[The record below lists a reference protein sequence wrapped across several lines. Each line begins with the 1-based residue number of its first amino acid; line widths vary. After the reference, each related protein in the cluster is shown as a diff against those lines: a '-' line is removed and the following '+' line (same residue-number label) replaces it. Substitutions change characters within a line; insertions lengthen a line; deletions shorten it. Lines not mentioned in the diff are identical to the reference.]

1 MKLKDKSK
9 KNIRIKGFDV
19 EAKVSRVLIYI
30 FLTVLSLIV
39 VYPFIYAFLS
49 SFKSTREILV
59 SSNIWP
65 EKFDVSNYI
74 KAWEM
79 ANFARYTFNSA
90 WFSAVKV
97 ITSVFL
103 SAIHGYVFA
112 RGEFRGKN
120 IIFGVFTSLMFV
132 CLGTSSLD
140 PTLQILKVLRLN
152 TTLWGLVVQGL
163 FGLNITNVFL
173 VRSFINSIPKELDEA
188 ATIDGCDFIQVFIK
202 VIMPLLKPILATVGI
217 MAFSAAWND
226 YLMPMVVT
234 LSTPDARPL
243 SVGLV
248 ALKNSSEAS
257 TAWDLILAGAMI
269 SAIPMVIVFLIFNK
283 YFIKGLTSGAVKG

>member
-120 IIFGVFTSLMFV
+120 II
-132 CLGTSSLD
+132 
-140 PTLQILKVLRLN
+140 QILKVLRLN
-152 TTLWGLVVQGL
+152 TTLWGLVVTGL
-163 FGLNITNVFL
+163 FGLNITHVFL

-188 ATIDGCDFIQVFIK
+188 ATIDGCDFIQVFMK

>member
-1 MKLKDKSK
+1 MEFKSK
-9 KNIRIKGFDV
+9 INKNTRIKVFDI

-30 FLTVLSLIV
+30 FLTALSLMV

-59 SSNIWP
+59 GSKLWP
-65 EKFDVSNYI
+65 EKFDFSNYI
-74 KAWEM
+74 RAWEL
-79 ANFARYTFNSA
+79 ANFARYTFNSV

-97 ITSVFL
+97 ITSIVL
-103 SAIHGYVFA
+103 SALHGYVFA

-120 IIFGVFTSLMFV
+120 LIFGVFTSLMFV
-132 CLGTSSLD
+132 CLGTSSLY
-140 PTLQILKVLRLN
+140 PTLQILKVLKLN
-152 TTLWGLVVQGL
+152 TSLWGLVVMGL

-188 ATIDGCDFIQVFIK
+188 ATIDGCDFLQVFTK
-202 VIMPLLKPILATVGI
+202 VIMPLLKPIMATIGI
-217 MAFSAAWND
+217 MSFSAAWND

-234 LSTPDARPL
+234 LSTPNARPL

-248 ALKNSSEAS
+248 ALKNSSDAS

-269 SAIPMVIVFLIFNK
+269 SAIPMVIVFLVFNK